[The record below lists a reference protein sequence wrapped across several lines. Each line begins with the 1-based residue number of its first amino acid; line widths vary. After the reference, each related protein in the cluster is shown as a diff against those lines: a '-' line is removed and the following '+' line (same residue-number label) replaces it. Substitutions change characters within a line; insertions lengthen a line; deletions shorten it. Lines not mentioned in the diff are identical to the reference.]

1 MWLRFH
7 RLLYQIQRSLFDD
20 KVMRKIKK
28 MVSNVWIESY
38 NCLSIHVVQAIKVV
52 IDYLIIKMA
61 GFRSDALRK
70 IFIMMWKN
78 LLLRK
83 RHYIQT
89 SMEIILPT
97 MIFVGI
103 IMWNNSQDTDNMEHG
118 LNIAPNRDPKVTL
131 LRILQ

>member
-1 MWLRFH
+1 
-7 RLLYQIQRSLFDD
+7 
-20 KVMRKIKK
+20 
-28 MVSNVWIESY
+28 
-38 NCLSIHVVQAIKVV
+38 
-52 IDYLIIKMA
+52 MA

-89 SMEIILPT
+89 TMEIILPT
-97 MIFVGI
+97 MMFVVMI
-103 IMWNNSQDTDNMEHG
+103 VSDSDNNTTEGTDNMEHG
-118 LNIAPNRDPKVTL
+118 SNIAPKSNPKVTL